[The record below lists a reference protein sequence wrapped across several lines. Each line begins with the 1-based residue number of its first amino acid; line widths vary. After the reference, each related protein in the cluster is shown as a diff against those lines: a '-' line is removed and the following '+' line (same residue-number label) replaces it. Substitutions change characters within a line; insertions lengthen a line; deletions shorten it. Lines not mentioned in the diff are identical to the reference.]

1 LLSVL
6 EKLAVGAEAQ
16 YVGAEEVHGTSCHK
30 FSVRRDSMPA
40 LTVWV
45 DGEYVR
51 RIRTTDRAARKVGRE
66 QVTLAVTKELT
77 TDLLDLG
84 VSLQDLDCARLPGR
98 APA

>member
-1 LLSVL
+1 MAIDGAQPPAD
-6 EKLAVGAEAQ
+6 ELALCAGATLAAPSARLACEL
-16 YVGAEEVHGTSCHK
+16 
-30 FSVRRDSMPA
+30 SVRRDSMPA

-77 TDLLDLG
+77 TDLLDLPEK
-84 VSLQDLDCARLPGR
+84 RNR
-98 APA
+98 